1 MIITRY
7 FLFIVF
13 VHPVFLFSQIQ
24 IDTLSKINT
33 IENNIGISKFYL
45 KLDKLQMDSVSKV
58 KILHIGDSHIQPNN
72 FTGKIRELLQLKYGN
87 GGRGMVFPY
96 QLAGTLGPK
105 DYSFKSTISWK
116 NSWIVHSRKKFPI
129 GLAGIGICASKNEGS
144 LECLLGSDTLP
155 NYLSNYTLF
164 YSFTG
169 SQGEIRN
176 NLLNYSKR
184 KHSIN
189 GFDTLQ
195 GNFTTLQS
203 NVKFTFKGTLNF
215 HGLYVENDQKGIVYS
230 SFGVAG
236 ARYQDFL
243 KNELFFQE
251 IPLLKLDLLIVSLGT
266 NEAYSQSFDSLSFYN
281 DVDLFLSRI
290 KKLLPNSEILLTL
303 PSEHYKI
310 IDSLPVVNLRVLKV
324 HEILREL
331 SFKHNCA
338 VWDLFK
344 AMGGAG
350 SMLRWKEEK
359 LVNPDLLHYYKK
371 GYQLQGK
378 LFYDALMSARVLKK

>member
-24 IDTLSKINT
+24 LDTLSKVNA

-87 GGRGMVFPY
+87 GGRGIVFPY

-116 NSWIVHSRKKFPI
+116 NSWIVHSQKKFPI
-129 GLAGIGICASKNEGS
+129 GLAGIGVCASKNEGS
-144 LECLLGSDTLP
+144 FECLLGSDTLP

-164 YSFTG
+164 YSFTE

-195 GNFTTLQS
+195 GSFTTLQ
-203 NVKFTFKGTLNF
+203 NKVKFTFKGTLNF

-236 ARYQDFL
+236 ARYQDYL

-266 NEAYSQSFDSLSFYN
+266 NEAYSQSFDSLAFYN
-281 DVDLFLSRI
+281 DVDLFLLRI
-290 KKLLPNSEILLTL
+290 KKLLPYTEILLTL

-310 IDSLPVVNLRVLKV
+310 IDSLPVANLRVFKV
-324 HEILREL
+324 HKILREL
-331 SFKHNCA
+331 SVKHNCA

-344 AMGGAG
+344 AMGGTG
-350 SMLRWKEEK
+350 SMLKWKEEK

-378 LFYDALMSARVLKK
+378 LFYDALMSVRVLKK